1 MKQPP
6 VKIILSHAYKFIDI
20 RQPEVKW
27 AAGVSII
34 LTGLFFAFPIYSDFA
49 TYEDEICSLIQCIIA
64 GAFGLIGVSI
74 AGIAIVITLF
84 TVEQIQMLEKLQAGA
99 FDDLLYDFKWFALIA
114 SLEISV
120 FVATLFIIRSPYPL
134 VPKPAFYLIVFVLIY
149 SVFYLVFYGYS
160 LIGNFIKMSK
170 LKQSLSTIPDQIK
183 STPVQAMELQLNFL
197 VSKLVKG
204 NKDDAKLF
212 YTELIEIVEES
223 SISNRD
229 EIAKY
234 LKEHHRF

>member
-1 MKQPP
+1 
-6 VKIILSHAYKFIDI
+6 
-20 RQPEVKW
+20 
-27 AAGVSII
+27 
-34 LTGLFFAFPIYSDFA
+34 
-49 TYEDEICSLIQCIIA
+49 
-64 GAFGLIGVSI
+64 
-74 AGIAIVITLF
+74 
-84 TVEQIQMLEKLQAGA
+84 
-99 FDDLLYDFKWFALIA
+99 
-114 SLEISV
+114 
-120 FVATLFIIRSPYPL
+120 
-134 VPKPAFYLIVFVLIY
+134 
-149 SVFYLVFYGYS
+149 
-160 LIGNFIKMSK
+160 MSK

>member
-6 VKIILSHAYKFIDI
+6 AKNILSHVYKFIDI

-34 LTGLFFAFPIYSDFA
+34 LTGLFFAVPIYSEFA

-64 GAFGLIGVSI
+64 GAFGLIGMSI

-84 TVEQIQMLEKLQAGA
+84 TVEQIQMLEKLQAGV
-99 FDDLLYDFKWFALIA
+99 FYDLLYDFKWFALIA

-120 FVATLFIIRSPYPL
+120 FVAMLFIIRSPYPL
-134 VPKPAFYLIVFVLIY
+134 VSKPAFYLIVFVLIY
-149 SVFYLVFYGYS
+149 FVFYLVFYGYS

-170 LKQSLSTIPDQIK
+170 LKQSLSTILGQK
-183 STPVQAMELQLNFL
+183 NSTSVQAMELQFDFL

-204 NKDDAKLF
+204 NKDAAKLF
-212 YTELIEIVEES
+212 YTELMEIVEES
-223 SISNRD
+223 DISNRD
-229 EIAKY
+229 EIVKY
-234 LKEHHRF
+234 LKEHHCF

>member
-1 MKQPP
+1 MKQPL

-34 LTGLFFAFPIYSDFA
+34 LTGLLFAFPIYSEFA
-49 TYEDEICSLIQCIIA
+49 TYEDEICSLVQCIIA

-84 TVEQIQMLEKLQAGA
+84 TVEQIQMLEELQAGA

-120 FVATLFIIRSPYPL
+120 FVAMLFIIKSPYPL
-134 VPKPAFYLIVFVLIY
+134 VSEPAFYLIVFVLIY
-149 SVFYLVFYGYS
+149 FVFYLAFYGYS

-204 NKDDAKLF
+204 NKDEAKLF

-223 SISNRD
+223 DISNRD
-229 EIAKY
+229 EVAKY